1 MQTLQ
6 KICLG
11 LTIVGAI
18 NWGLVGLFNF
28 NLVEAIFGVDA
39 LLTKVIYSFVGLAGI
54 INIGYYLLH
63 LKKMQNKN
71 TSLMCFF
78 CIFIRDNL
86 LLAPSGSEKHL
97 LFHTFKCNNNIPF
110 LTIKVKHGF
119 SILLYAIL

>member
-28 NLVEAIFGVDA
+28 NVVEAIFGVDA

-54 INIGYYLLH
+54 INIG
-63 LKKMQNKN
+63 
-71 TSLMCFF
+71 
-78 CIFIRDNL
+78 L
-86 LLAPSGSEKHL
+86 LLTPFEKDA
-97 LFHTFKCNNNIPF
+97 K
-110 LTIKVKHGF
+110 
-119 SILLYAIL
+119 

>member
-18 NWGLVGLFNF
+18 NWGLVGLLNF

-54 INIGYYLLH
+54 INIG
-63 LKKMQNKN
+63 
-71 TSLMCFF
+71 
-78 CIFIRDNL
+78 L
-86 LLAPSGSEKHL
+86 LLTPFEKDA
-97 LFHTFKCNNNIPF
+97 K
-110 LTIKVKHGF
+110 
-119 SILLYAIL
+119 

>member
-54 INIGYYLLH
+54 INVG
-63 LKKMQNKN
+63 
-71 TSLMCFF
+71 
-78 CIFIRDNL
+78 L
-86 LLAPSGSEKHL
+86 LLTPFEKDA
-97 LFHTFKCNNNIPF
+97 K
-110 LTIKVKHGF
+110 
-119 SILLYAIL
+119 